1 MFWNLLY
8 FCKSRSR
15 LGEYTPNDKH
25 ETQDKSSPKNRK
37 RDEKYLTKIQE
48 NFGNLE
54 KSDDQKCKTEDETFQ
69 YKNILSGLFSFK

>member
-25 ETQDKSSPKNRK
+25 ETQNKSSPKNRK

-48 NFGNLE
+48 NFRNLE

-69 YKNILSGLFSFK
+69 YKNILSRLFSFK